1 MYFLQMSRKS
11 TLIKKGLLLLLIIV
25 IIGIGSSYEY
35 QCQIEDDLAEKE
47 LFAPFENDT
56 IIEIESDTLIHY
68 H

>member
-11 TLIKKGLLLLLIIV
+11 TLIKKGILLLFIIV

-35 QCQIEDDLAEKE
+35 QCQIEDELAEKE
-47 LFAPFENDT
+47 LFKPFDNDST
-56 IIEIESDTLIHY
+56 VEIELDTLIHY